1 MIKDTE
7 NRTPKFTFYLLLIKF
22 TKSFTMYKY
31 LIIGSD
37 CYTREVMDRFSFFQ
51 RIPGPIDNCI
61 LLDPMGIDYILSGE
75 YLEDIKK
82 QNFKASMPS
91 CKHHEYNFNLN
102 DKILVVHNDITS
114 KEFLNHSIERIE
126 NFKNNIFNENIYL
139 CMGLTNYISTKVEN
153 FKELFKKYPNLE
165 RVNFFTIER
174 PYEKVA
180 IENFDFF
187 NSYNLIDG
195 RNKLTQNFLKML
207 THKKSNSII

>member
-1 MIKDTE
+1 MQ
-7 NRTPKFTFYLLLIKF
+7 
-22 TKSFTMYKY
+22 KY
-31 LIIGSD
+31 LIVGSD
-37 CYTREVMDRFSFFQ
+37 CYMRNIMNRLFFFE

-82 QNFKASMPS
+82 QNFKASIPLFS
-91 CKHHEYNFNLN
+91 NHKYNFNFKNKIRVVYN
-102 DKILVVHNDITS
+102 DVTLEKI
-114 KEFLNHSIERIE
+114 LNHSIERIE
-126 NFKNNIFNENIYL
+126 NFKNNIFNEDIFL
-139 CMGLTNYISTKVEN
+139 VMSLTNDLSKKIES

-165 RVNFFTIER
+165 RINFFTIER

-195 RNKLTQNFLKML
+195 NKLIQNFLKMS
-207 THKKSNSII
+207 THRKSDSSL

>member
-1 MIKDTE
+1 
-7 NRTPKFTFYLLLIKF
+7 
-22 TKSFTMYKY
+22 MYKY
-31 LIIGSD
+31 LIVGAD
-37 CYTREVMDRFSFFQ
+37 CFMMTLMSENHFIQ
-51 RIPGPIDNCI
+51 RIPGPIDNCQ

-91 CKHHEYNFNLN
+91 YENHEYNFNFN
-102 DKILVVHNDITS
+102 DKILVVHNDATS

-126 NFKNNIFNENIYL
+126 NFRNNIFNENIYL
-139 CMGLTNYISTKVEN
+139 CMSLTNYISTRVES

-195 RNKLTQNFLKML
+195 DKLIQNFLKMS
-207 THKKSNSII
+207 THKKSDSSL

>member
-1 MIKDTE
+1 M
-7 NRTPKFTFYLLLIKF
+7 TFK
-22 TKSFTMYKY
+22 
-31 LIIGSD
+31 
-37 CYTREVMDRFSFFQ
+37 E
-51 RIPGPIDNCI
+51 
-61 LLDPMGIDYILSGE
+61 
-75 YLEDIKK
+75 
-82 QNFKASMPS
+82 
-91 CKHHEYNFNLN
+91 
-102 DKILVVHNDITS
+102 KIMLAQ
-114 KEFLNHSIERIE
+114 
-126 NFKNNIFNENIYL
+126 KNNIFNENIYL